1 MNTHPQN
8 TTHIIRSAEGLGIHH
23 SHVCPADTEN
33 LLTTAFSTARAAAE
47 KLTPAERSA
56 LLESFLIHT
65 VAVKIALTF
74 LSAADDPHTQHANQ
88 FITDVFT
95 GAGLTLHTST
105 KA

>member
-8 TTHIIRSAEGLGIHH
+8 TTHIIRTAEGLGIHH